1 MEYLIIIGV
10 ILLGILFFLLEIFV
24 IPGTSIAG
32 VGAIACLCYSV
43 FYAYATRGVLEG
55 SITLGIVI
63 ILVIGAFVWLMRSHT
78 LKRIALKKEIDS
90 SVDNQAERSVSVGD
104 TGITNTRLALIGRA
118 QIGGQEVEVK
128 SVDGFLDEHT
138 PIKVV
143 RIDQGTLLVARDK

>member
-10 ILLGILFFLLEIFV
+10 ILLGVLFFLVEVFV

-32 VGAIACLCYSV
+32 IGAIACLCYSV
-43 FYAYATRGVLEG
+43 FYAYATKGVVEG
-55 SITLGIVI
+55 SIVLGAVVI
-63 ILVIGAFVWLMRSHT
+63 LSVGALIWLMRSRT
-78 LKRIALKKEIDS
+78 LQKMALKKEIDS
-90 SVDNQAERSVSVGD
+90 SVDNQAERSVSIGD

-128 SVDGFLDEHT
+128 SVDGFIDEHT

-143 RIDQGTLLVARDK
+143 RIDQGTLLVARNN